1 MHLMNYRIPK
11 EPDPN
16 IHYIEVPHAKKYV
29 VCENGHMYRVLK
41 NGKLRQLKTI
51 LPSDAE
57 NRRSIGRVAFV
68 KDDGKR
74 TTCHPRRLYD
84 NLLKRESCL
93 RDVPQDYIELPDLWI
108 RYSVNKYGEVLH
120 LRKDLSGEIYFEPV
134 PYRKEKPNGRYT
146 LERVLLRTD
155 EYTRRSYSRAQLQ
168 RMYEERMNQL
178 VEIEEQKH
186 WI

>member
-1 MHLMNYRIPK
+1 MNYRIPK

-16 IHYIEVPHAKKYV
+16 THYIEVPHAKKYV
-29 VCENGHMYRVLK
+29 VCENGHMYRILK
-41 NGKLRQLKTI
+41 SGKIRQLKAWT
-51 LPSDAE
+51 PHGNS
-57 NRRSIGRVAFV
+57 RRFTVRHVAYT

-74 TTCHPRRLYD
+74 TSGDPRRLYD
-84 NLLKRESCL
+84 NLLKQESRL

-134 PYRKEKPNGRYT
+134 PYRKEKPNGRYK

-155 EYTRRSYSRAQLQ
+155 EYTRRSYTRAQLQ
-168 RMYEERMNQL
+168 RMYEERMNHL

-186 WI
+186 WIL